1 MPEPIDTDG
10 DGLGDYWEDRNG
22 NRVFD
27 TGESNPLDFDTDY
40 DGRTDGQEYAD
51 GTDAT
56 SASSVSSVL
65 LGYWRFN
72 TNSWIGEQGQ
82 LPKAFTNLQS
92 VASWSSN
99 AVLINS
105 NTVANLKYRDVET
118 SLSANINC
126 RNGTVRFWF
135 KPDWNSSTTNS
146 GTGPQS
152 QGRLIELTERLE
164 AAGRDEDGDLVW
176 LEAPHHGRT
185 APAVEPQSH
194 RGKSRLRTSLEKPP
208 ARELHTGAHRASA

>member
-22 NRVFD
+22 NGVFD

-40 DGRTDGQEYAD
+40 DGRTDGQEYAN

-99 AVLINS
+99 AVLINKALWPS
-105 NTVANLKYRDVET
+105 PSLLQAIQQVET
-118 SLSANINC
+118 KHLQETCQKLSRSSTARVCLRCQLSSKPSCSTPNPLGCTPSYSQMSARSTLHLLALSRCNC
-126 RNGTVRFWF
+126 RTREHFAEIATETV
-135 KPDWNSSTTNS
+135 SL
-146 GTGPQS
+146 GP
-152 QGRLIELTERLE
+152 
-164 AAGRDEDGDLVW
+164 
-176 LEAPHHGRT
+176 
-185 APAVEPQSH
+185 
-194 RGKSRLRTSLEKPP
+194 
-208 ARELHTGAHRASA
+208 